1 MSATKHEGR
10 PTRTANATGT
20 TTKHHSTAVTDN
32 RRNVCIDCDSPR
44 LARGYHRCQS
54 CLLDLCD
61 ALQRRRDADLRLAV
75 WHAPSRTGATS

>member
-32 RRNVCIDCDSPR
+32 RADRCLDCDSER
-44 LARGYHRCQS
+44 LARGYHRCRS

-61 ALQRRRDADLRLAV
+61 ALQRRRDADNRLVRWTA
-75 WHAPSRTGATS
+75 